1 MILHAFCAM
10 NSDDFNIEELPY
22 EELRQTIFT
31 EELEV
36 ADRLL
41 ALSERI
47 FREFVFFLRM
57 FESRNCDI
65 SEDITKLIKKL
76 LKLYEGLTERY
87 RERVNWLEKDRDDNS
102 FRCEPEPV
110 DEGNAR
116 SRGRPRFSVSKSQ
129 IEGLRDLGF
138 TWSKIAAMIGVSRIT
153 LHRRIRELGLE
164 GETRYSEIDDQES
177 DVFVRTILALLPN
190 SGEVQIARGLNH
202 MTSGWQKRR
211 ECRGYCV
218 TSFI

>member
-1 MILHAFCAM
+1 M
-10 NSDDFNIEELPY
+10 P
-22 EELRQTIFT
+22 
-31 EELEV
+31 
-36 ADRLL
+36 
-41 ALSERI
+41 RI
-47 FREFVFFLRM
+47 CVFPSHL
-57 FESRNCDI
+57 ESRNCDI
-65 SEDITKLIKKL
+65 SEDITELIKQL

-87 RERVNWLEKDRDDNS
+87 RERVNWLEEDRDYN
-102 FRCEPEPV
+102 
-110 DEGNAR
+110 R

-164 GETRYSEIDDQES
+164 GETRYSEIDDQEL

-211 ECRGYCV
+211 ESRGYCV